1 MFSFLFEKYFHVHL
15 CTWAFCTLC
24 TQNALTYVGMWLCVW
39 NVNRWQKHSVAWYG
53 IARHGMSWY
62 WIAIFF
68 ARPLL
73 YVSLNSLNKTTLMI
87 MGAREH
93 TFSLLWQ
100 ALFPTFLSILFFF
113 LFGQLLY
120 YMGLIQYSKRI
131 CMFFTE
137 QHTRAHARSQY
148 HRIIFEVALFLKWKE
163 NSIKDDHSIGRIKQV
178 IFIFIKVVSTQQMC
192 TNHAHTKILF
202 QRRKK
207 REREKKS

>member
-1 MFSFLFEKYFHVHL
+1 MGHQRSCTKIVSLPPSLSSTIYFGDLRCVARPRHHEWPNSFSMFSFLFEKYFHVHL

-120 YMGLIQYSKRI
+120 YMGLIQYRKRI

-137 QHTRAHARSQY
+137 QHTHN
-148 HRIIFEVALFLKWKE
+148 IIE
-163 NSIKDDHSIGRIKQV
+163 
-178 IFIFIKVVSTQQMC
+178 
-192 TNHAHTKILF
+192 
-202 QRRKK
+202 
-207 REREKKS
+207 